1 MKSTSFK
8 IKNRQNRTPQMF
20 FFFSPS
26 GCHFLLMEY
35 WLRLL
40 ERKKKKELKV
50 HLGKGD
56 TKNHFFAYD
65 LNIEYSENPKKSTKK
80 LPEVIKWVYQNCGVK

>member
-1 MKSTSFK
+1 MKLLLLKSRIGK
-8 IKNRQNRTPQMF
+8 IELHKCF
-20 FFFSPS
+20 FFFFP
-26 GCHFLLMEY
+26 
-35 WLRLL
+35 WLPLSFNGILTKIIR
-40 ERKKKKELKV
+40 EKKKKELKV

-80 LPEVIKWVYQNCGVK
+80 LPEVIK